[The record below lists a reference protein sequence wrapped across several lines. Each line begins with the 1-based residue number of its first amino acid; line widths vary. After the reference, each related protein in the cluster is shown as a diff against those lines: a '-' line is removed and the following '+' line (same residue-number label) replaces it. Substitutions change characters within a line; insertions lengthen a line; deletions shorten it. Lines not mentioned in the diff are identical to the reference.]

1 MLLACQ
7 IAVGIAIAVTT
18 GGLIMHSHEQA
29 LAQAGLEQQRF
40 SRVLADQ
47 AERAF
52 ETVELVQT
60 DLARRL
66 DHDGVNT
73 ASAFRDYM
81 SSDIIHGE
89 LRLRGRMLPQLDAI
103 NVVDRDGNLIN
114 SSRLSPGPSVN
125 VADRDYYRTLKADRE
140 RTTFISAPV
149 RNRTNGKLTA
159 YIAHRV
165 SAPDGEFLGLILGS
179 VRLAYFEELYR
190 AVSPGPGSSIGLR
203 LLNGVFLAHDPH
215 FDIEAQQP
223 LAEPGALGS
232 WDVSAD
238 DGVAFRRMS
247 PIDGVERIVADRALR
262 HYPLVVGVTR
272 TVSSILAA
280 WREHTADMAGTTLLV
295 ECMLAGVGLLTLR
308 QLRGQRLLHEAR
320 VARAEAEAARSGAE
334 AELVV
339 AHERERAGQALRTQ
353 NIRFE
358 AALNNMSQALFMFDS
373 ADRVIVMNSR
383 ASEMF
388 GLKTAGVAIGM
399 ELAASIQL
407 LASKSTLAASDVES
421 MRDSVMRMKTAGK
434 RETHLRELADGR
446 AMAVNFA
453 PIENEGWLVTLED
466 ITERRIAEARITHMA
481 HHDALTELPN
491 RVLFHA
497 RLHEAI
503 ARGHRGERCAV
514 LYLDLDNFKDVNDT
528 LGHPAGDALLREV
541 THRLRAQVRETD
553 TVARLGGDEFAI
565 VQSSVDQP
573 RDARAL
579 AERLIE
585 TFLPQYDIAGHQVPI
600 GTSIG
605 IAIVPD
611 DGDDADQIMK
621 NADLA
626 LYSAKSN
633 GRGRYCFFEP
643 GMDALMQA
651 RRSLEMDLRKA
662 LMKGEFEL
670 YYQPLMNIKSASITG
685 FEALLRWWHPE
696 RGLVQ
701 PLDFIP
707 LAEEIGLIVPL
718 GAWALRQACLDAMT
732 WPADMKVAVN
742 VSVIQFDSGTLVD
755 GVADALR
762 ESGLNPA
769 RLELEI
775 VESVMLNDTESTLAI
790 LYQLRDLGVGIA
802 MDDFGT
808 GYSSLSY
815 LRRFPF
821 SKVKIDRSFIADL
834 GKAGG
839 GDAIVT
845 AVTELCET
853 LGMSTLAE
861 GVETDEQLRLL
872 RAGHCGEAQGYL
884 FSPPRPA
891 DEVAALCARLSG
903 RVLTEA
909 AD

>member
-1 MLLACQ
+1 
-7 IAVGIAIAVTT
+7 
-18 GGLIMHSHEQA
+18 
-29 LAQAGLEQQRF
+29 
-40 SRVLADQ
+40 
-47 AERAF
+47 
-52 ETVELVQT
+52 
-60 DLARRL
+60 
-66 DHDGVNT
+66 
-73 ASAFRDYM
+73 
-81 SSDIIHGE
+81 
-89 LRLRGRMLPQLDAI
+89 
-103 NVVDRDGNLIN
+103 
-114 SSRLSPGPSVN
+114 
-125 VADRDYYRTLKADRE
+125 
-140 RTTFISAPV
+140 
-149 RNRTNGKLTA
+149 
-159 YIAHRV
+159 
-165 SAPDGEFLGLILGS
+165 
-179 VRLAYFEELYR
+179 
-190 AVSPGPGSSIGLR
+190 
-203 LLNGVFLAHDPH
+203 
-215 FDIEAQQP
+215 
-223 LAEPGALGS
+223 
-232 WDVSAD
+232 
-238 DGVAFRRMS
+238 
-247 PIDGVERIVADRALR
+247 
-262 HYPLVVGVTR
+262 
-272 TVSSILAA
+272 
-280 WREHTADMAGTTLLV
+280 
-295 ECMLAGVGLLTLR
+295 
-308 QLRGQRLLHEAR
+308 
-320 VARAEAEAARSGAE
+320 
-334 AELVV
+334 
-339 AHERERAGQALRTQ
+339 
-353 NIRFE
+353 
-358 AALNNMSQALFMFDS
+358 
-373 ADRVIVMNSR
+373 
-383 ASEMF
+383 
-388 GLKTAGVAIGM
+388 
-399 ELAASIQL
+399 
-407 LASKSTLAASDVES
+407 

-775 VESVMLNDTESTLAI
+775 V
-790 LYQLRDLGVGIA
+790 
-802 MDDFGT
+802 
-808 GYSSLSY
+808 
-815 LRRFPF
+815 
-821 SKVKIDRSFIADL
+821 
-834 GKAGG
+834 
-839 GDAIVT
+839 
-845 AVTELCET
+845 
-853 LGMSTLAE
+853 
-861 GVETDEQLRLL
+861 
-872 RAGHCGEAQGYL
+872 
-884 FSPPRPA
+884 
-891 DEVAALCARLSG
+891 
-903 RVLTEA
+903 
-909 AD
+909 